1 MYLLSELPWRLR
13 FKCELRLPSMAIANV
28 SHTMNTMNWIPFQ
41 RMHTAR
47 KKKVGLQKGTSY
59 KKERFGLQKKTLL
72 LTCGSTQT
80 YEHNTYS
87 PLRKST
93 LQQSKQEA
101 KVSNDQTAPVCC
113 SQPSENTDRSNSL
126 KCTYYLNYPEDC
138 TSSVNWGCL
147 QWRLQMSAIRWIP
160 WTELPFQRMHTARKK
175 VERVY
180 WIKITSSSQQAWR
193 YCSQIEYKASS
204 LHLESMYW
212 MSLRIALD
220 ASW

>member
-1 MYLLSELPWRLR
+1 MFNTVENESTLFTGRVHSSGMESGRPRADSW
-13 FKCELRLPSMAIANV
+13 CERTDAEYIR
-28 SHTMNTMNWIPFQ
+28 H
-41 RMHTAR
+41 MHT
-47 KKKVGLQKGTSY
+47 KHKLWLW
-59 KKERFGLQKKTLL
+59 KEVSKAEQI
-72 LTCGSTQT
+72 TCGSTQT

-113 SQPSENTDRSNSL
+113 SQPSENTDQ
-126 KCTYYLNYPEDC
+126 LNTISENAHC
-138 TSSVNWGCL
+138 
-147 QWRLQMSAIRWIP
+147 
-160 WTELPFQRMHTARKK
+160 EKKK
-175 VERVY
+175 VECVY
-180 WIKITSSSQQAWR
+180 WTKITSSSSQQAWR
-193 YCSQIEYKASS
+193 YCSQIKYKASS

>member
-1 MYLLSELPWRLR
+1 MESGRPRADFW
-13 FKCELRLPSMAIANV
+13 CERTDAEYIR
-28 SHTMNTMNWIPFQ
+28 H
-41 RMHTAR
+41 MHT
-47 KKKVGLQKGTSY
+47 KHKLWLW
-59 KKERFGLQKKTLL
+59 KEVSKAEQI
-72 LTCGSTQT
+72 TCGSTQT

-126 KCTYYLNYPEDC
+126 KCTYYLNCPEDC
-138 TSSVNWGCL
+138 ASSANWGCL

-175 VERVY
+175 KLNVCTEQR
-180 WIKITSSSQQAWR
+180 SPL
-193 YCSQIEYKASS
+193 
-204 LHLESMYW
+204 LHLSRRGDTVHKSNIKPPRYIW
-212 MSLRIALD
+212 NQCTGCHFGLH
-220 ASW
+220 

>member
-1 MYLLSELPWRLR
+1 MKVPFSPAAFILPVWKAEGHALTFGVNVLMLRTFDIWTRSINYDCERRLAR
-13 FKCELRLPSMAIANV
+13 QKQIA
-28 SHTMNTMNWIPFQ
+28 
-41 RMHTAR
+41 
-47 KKKVGLQKGTSY
+47 
-59 KKERFGLQKKTLL
+59 
-72 LTCGSTQT
+72 CGSTQT
-80 YEHNTYS
+80 YEHNTSS

-101 KVSNDQTAPVCC
+101 KVSNDQTAPICC

-126 KCTYYLNYPEDC
+126 NASTIWIALKIALQVRTEAAFNGDCKCQPYDEYHELNTREC
-138 TSSVNWGCL
+138 TL
-147 QWRLQMSAIRWIP
+147 R
-160 WTELPFQRMHTARKK
+160 EKK
-175 VERVY
+175 VECVY
-180 WIKITSSSQQAWR
+180 TTKITSSSSQQAWR

>member
-1 MYLLSELPWRLR
+1 
-13 FKCELRLPSMAIANV
+13 
-28 SHTMNTMNWIPFQ
+28 
-41 RMHTAR
+41 MHT
-47 KKKVGLQKGTSY
+47 KHKLWLW
-59 KKERFGLQKKTLL
+59 KEVSKAEQI
-72 LTCGSTQT
+72 TCGSTQT

-126 KCTYYLNYPEDC
+126 KCTYYLNCPEDC
-138 TSSVNWGCL
+138 ASSANWGCL

-175 VERVY
+175 KLNVCTEQR
-180 WIKITSSSQQAWR
+180 SPL
-193 YCSQIEYKASS
+193 
-204 LHLESMYW
+204 LHLSRRGDTVHKSNIKPPRYIW
-212 MSLRIALD
+212 NQCTGCHFGLH
-220 ASW
+220 

>member
-1 MYLLSELPWRLR
+1 MESGRPRADFW
-13 FKCELRLPSMAIANV
+13 CERTDAEYIR
-28 SHTMNTMNWIPFQ
+28 H
-41 RMHTAR
+41 MHT
-47 KKKVGLQKGTSY
+47 KHKLWLW
-59 KKERFGLQKKTLL
+59 KEVSKAEQI
-72 LTCGSTQT
+72 TCGSTQT

-126 KCTYYLNYPEDC
+126 KCTYYLNCPEDC
-138 TSSVNWGCL
+138 ASSANWGCL

-160 WTELPFQRMHTARKK
+160 RTEYHFRECTLREKK
-175 VERVY
+175 VECVY
-180 WIKITSSSQQAWR
+180 WTKITSSSSQQAWR